1 MFTMSLEMQRLMNW
15 ILKVAVGTLASVMV
29 AVVFVLL
36 VGIFLPN
43 EQIDNKEIL
52 AIIGPAF
59 NTVIGAFVGLLGGLS
74 INSSASKPEASAAP
88 EPETPEEPEPDLGP
102 HPDHPDEKL

>member
-1 MFTMSLEMQRLMNW
+1 MSDKDKLIAW
-15 ILKVAVGTLASVMV
+15 ILKVSVATLASITI
-29 AVVFVLL
+29 AVVVVLM

-74 INSSASKPEASAAP
+74 LSGGNEPNTASVSSPVAAP
-88 EPETPEEPEPDLGP
+88 VAAPVEEEKVEPVVESSPS
-102 HPDHPDEKL
+102 

>member
-1 MFTMSLEMQRLMNW
+1 MLNEHQKLIHW
-15 ILKVAVGTLASVMV
+15 ILRIAVGTLASVML
-29 AVVFVLL
+29 AVVAVLL

-52 AIIGPAF
+52 ALLGPAF

-74 INSSASKPEASAAP
+74 LNVFEDKGTAKTPDPAP
-88 EPETPEEPEPDLGP
+88 ETLSE
-102 HPDHPDEKL
+102 

>member
-1 MFTMSLEMQRLMNW
+1 MSDKDKLIAW
-15 ILKVAVGTLASVMV
+15 ILKISVATLASITI
-29 AVVFVLL
+29 AVVVVLM

-74 INSSASKPEASAAP
+74 ISGGNESNTASVAATVAATVEEKVEPVLESSPS
-88 EPETPEEPEPDLGP
+88 
-102 HPDHPDEKL
+102 